1 MGFPNFPGVPAL
13 KSGQIIAGSAL
24 LASGLLQ
31 KGLNFFKPQW
41 GLYKA
46 DGKTLALQPDNF
58 VSIDY
63 QNVQNVSQYPVERG
77 SFTSYNKVQTPFR
90 AVVKVSKGGSKT
102 DRAAFISAVES
113 LNASL
118 DLYWLITPEKTYKN
132 VNLERYDYRR
142 DAMNGAGLM
151 VVSLYL
157 VEIREAQASSSTTN
171 AQSPQAPSAQSNQ
184 SNGQVQAGPSAAKA
198 TGVQ

>member
-1 MGFPNFPGVPAL
+1 MAFPNFPGIPAL

-46 DGKTLALQPDNF
+46 DGKTLAIEPDSF

-63 QNVQNVSQYPVERG
+63 QNVQNVSQYPVEKG

-90 AVVKVSKGGSKT
+90 ASVKVSKGGSKS
-102 DRAAFISAVES
+102 DRAAFILAVES
-113 LNASL
+113 LNTSL
-118 DLYWLITPEKTYKN
+118 DLYTLITPEKTYKN
-132 VNLERYDYRR
+132 VSLERYDYRR
-142 DAMNGAGLM
+142 DALSGAGMM

-157 VEIREAQASSSTTN
+157 VEIREAQASSSTSN
-171 AQSPQAPSAQSNQ
+171 AQSPQAASAQPNQ
-184 SNGQVQAGPSAAKA
+184 SNGQVQAGSSTAKA
-198 TGVQ
+198 SGVQ